1 MITNTDA
8 KITQNIAGVVLRVSE
23 ICDIS
28 PRELISNSKQ
38 KKIVEARYII
48 YTYLH
53 YEMRVSSFKIGK
65 YFNRHRINIIRGIRV
80 LKGWMNYH
88 AETKEK
94 VELIISQL
102 KGGD

>member
-1 MITNTDA
+1 MEDA
-8 KITQNIAGVVLRVSE
+8 DTKITQSIADVVLRVSE

-28 PRELISNSKQ
+28 PHELISNCKQ
-38 KKIVEARYII
+38 KRAVEARYIT

-65 YFNRHRINIIRGIRV
+65 YFNRHRVNVIRGIRI
-80 LKGWMNYH
+80 LRGWMNYH
-88 AETKEK
+88 LETKEK
-94 VELIISQL
+94 VEGIIDTL